1 MCLEKSNFVPNKVYR
16 KKGENVTST
25 KKFKS

>member
-16 KKGENVTST
+16 KKGENVTSS
-25 KKFKS
+25 KK